1 MYVFIL
7 TSLKVSVIEL
17 IIPHEKSHSSNWR
30 NLPKMVLIEGE
41 LLSVRIASATVICG
55 ALSFEIRLFK
65 LGNKMEICNC

>member
-41 LLSVRIASATVICG
+41 LLSVRIASATVIC
-55 ALSFEIRLFK
+55 IV
-65 LGNKMEICNC
+65 